1 MNGLIF
7 TTMISFGL
15 PLIAL
20 LYALWRKRYIPY
32 MLGILAF
39 VVSQILIRIPILNYL
54 NGTSTDFQMFSV
66 MQPILFAVLLSISAG
81 IFEEIARFITMRY
94 FMKQRDWQSGFLFG
108 AGHGGIEAVLIVG
121 IPVISLLL
129 SQTVI
134 QNGDSYY
141 LGGIE
146 RIFAMVLHVGL
157 SFIVLQA
164 VVQKKFRYVVY
175 AILIHGTVNALAGI
189 ISLYVP
195 GKSGIIMSE
204 VSIAIF
210 VLLTFSYSFI
220 LKRKGVLK

>member
-15 PLIAL
+15 PLVAL
-20 LYALWRKRYIPY
+20 LYAFWKKRYFPY
-32 MLGILAF
+32 MLGVLAF

-66 MQPILFAVLLSISAG
+66 TQPVLFVLLLSLSAG
-81 IFEEIARFITMRY
+81 IFEEIARFIAMRY

-134 QNGDSYY
+134 PNGDSYY
-141 LGGIE
+141 FGGIE
-146 RIFAMVLHVGL
+146 RVFAMVLHIGL

-164 VVQKKFRYVVY
+164 VVQKKFRYVVF
-175 AILIHGTVNALAGI
+175 AILIHGAVNTLAGI
-189 ISLYVP
+189 IPQYVS
-195 GKSGIIMSE
+195 GTNGIIAVE
-204 VSIAIF
+204 VSIAISA
-210 VLLTFSYSFI
+210 VLVFSHSFI
-220 LKRKGVLK
+220 LKRKGIY

>member
-20 LYALWRKRYIPY
+20 FYAFWKKRYIPY
-32 MLGILAF
+32 ILGVLAF
-39 VVSQILIRIPILNYL
+39 VVSQILIRIPILNYV
-54 NGTSTDFQMFSV
+54 NGNSIEFQMFSI
-66 MQPILFAVLLSISAG
+66 MQPVLFVLLLSLSAG
-81 IFEEIARFITMRY
+81 IFEEIARFIAMRY

-108 AGHGGIEAVLIVG
+108 AGHGGIEAVLIIG
-121 IPVISLLL
+121 IPVISLLM

-141 LGGIE
+141 FAGIE
-146 RIFAMVLHVGL
+146 RIFAMVLHIGL

-175 AILIHGTVNALAGI
+175 AILIHGTANAIASI

-195 GKSGIIMSE
+195 GKSGIILSE
-204 VSIAIF
+204 VSIAICA
-210 VLLTFSYSFI
+210 VLVFSYSVI
-220 LKRKGVLK
+220 LKRKGV

>member
-15 PLIAL
+15 PLVAL
-20 LYALWRKRYIPY
+20 LYAVWKKRYIPY
-32 MLGILAF
+32 MLGVLAF
-39 VVSQILIRIPILNYL
+39 VVSQILIRIPILNYV
-54 NGTSTDFQMFSV
+54 NGTSIDFQMFSV
-66 MQPILFAVLLSISAG
+66 MQPVLFVLLLSLSAG
-81 IFEEIARFITMRY
+81 IFEEIARFIAMRY

-134 QNGDSYY
+134 QNGDGYY
-141 LGGIE
+141 FGGIE
-146 RIFAMVLHVGL
+146 RIFAMILHIGL

-175 AILIHGTVNALAGI
+175 AILIHGTANALAGI

-195 GKSGIIMSE
+195 GKNGIIMSE
-204 VSIAIF
+204 VSIAICTLVVF
-210 VLLTFSYSFI
+210 RYSFI
-220 LKRKGVLK
+220 LKRKGV

>member
-15 PLIAL
+15 PLVAL
-20 LYALWRKRYIPY
+20 LYAVWKKRYIPY
-32 MLGILAF
+32 MLGVLAF
-39 VVSQILIRIPILNYL
+39 VVSQILIRIPILNYV

-66 MQPILFAVLLSISAG
+66 MQPVLFVLLLSLSAG
-81 IFEEIARFITMRY
+81 IFEEVARFIVMRY

-121 IPVISLLL
+121 IPVISLLF

-141 LGGIE
+141 FGGIE
-146 RIFAMVLHVGL
+146 RIFAMVLHIGL
-157 SFIVLQA
+157 SLIVLQA
-164 VVQKKFRYVVY
+164 VIQKKFRYVVY
-175 AILIHGTVNALAGI
+175 AILIHGTANALAGI

-204 VSIAIF
+204 VSIAICVLF
-210 VLLTFSYSFI
+210 VFSYSFI
-220 LKRKGVLK
+220 LKRKGV

>member
-15 PLIAL
+15 PLVAL
-20 LYALWRKRYIPY
+20 LYAFWKKRYIPY
-32 MLGILAF
+32 MLGVLAF
-39 VVSQILIRIPILNYL
+39 VVSQILIRIPILNYVS
-54 NGTSTDFQMFSV
+54 GTSTNFQMFSV
-66 MQPILFAVLLSISAG
+66 MQPVLFVLFLSLSAG
-81 IFEEIARFITMRY
+81 IFEEIARFIAMRY

-121 IPVISLLL
+121 VPVISLLL
-129 SQTVI
+129 SQTFI

-141 LGGIE
+141 FGGME
-146 RIFAMVLHVGL
+146 RIVAMVLHIGL
-157 SFIVLQA
+157 SIIVLQA

-175 AILIHGTVNALAGI
+175 AILIHGTANAIASI

-204 VSIAIF
+204 VSIAICA
-210 VLLTFSYSFI
+210 LLVFSYSFI
-220 LKRKGVLK
+220 LKRKGV